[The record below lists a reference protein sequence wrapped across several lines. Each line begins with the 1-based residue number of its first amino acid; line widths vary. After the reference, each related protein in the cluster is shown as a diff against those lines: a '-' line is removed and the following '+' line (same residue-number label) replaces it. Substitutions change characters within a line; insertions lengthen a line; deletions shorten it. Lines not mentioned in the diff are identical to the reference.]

1 MIKLKSILL
10 LLILFS
16 PGFYNA
22 ADAQQKDTTLKVL
35 VVIAHPDDESSFC
48 GTIYKITHDLKGQV
62 DIALIT
68 NGEGGYKYSTLA
80 EAYYGVE
87 LTDEKV
93 GRKYLPSIRKQE
105 LMNAGKILGIT
116 NYFMMDQLDNKYTTN
131 EKDPLDT
138 TWDVELV
145 KRRLNQI
152 MTKTHYDYVF
162 TLLPTPGTHG
172 GHKAATICALQTV
185 RNLKPENR
193 PIILG
198 GSVSNKTDTAETR
211 FSELAGYPETKI
223 NASAPKFIFD
233 RTVKFGFNNKLDYKI
248 ITNWEIAEHKSQGA
262 MQLGMNS
269 GDYEDYWYYDL
280 NNKEGIKKTALLF
293 DKLKIIP
300 YKKKTYKLY

>member
-1 MIKLKSILL
+1 MKIRIV
-10 LLILFS
+10 LILCFFAMFLNS
-16 PGFYNA
+16 LL
-22 ADAQQKDTTLKVL
+22 AQQKDSVVKVL
-35 VVIAHPDDESSFC
+35 VVIAHPDDESTFC

-87 LTDEKV
+87 LTDEKI

-152 MTKTHYDYVF
+152 ITKTHYNYIF

-185 RNLKPENR
+185 ESLKPEDR
-193 PIILG
+193 PIILA
-198 GSVSNKTDTAETR
+198 GSVSNMTDSLETK

-223 NASAPKFIFD
+223 NADAPKFVFD
-233 RTVKFGFNNKLDYKI
+233 RTAKFGFNNKLDYKI
-248 ITNWEIAEHKSQGA
+248 IANWEIAEHKSQGA
-262 MQLGMNS
+262 MQLGMNY
-269 GDYEDYWYYDL
+269 GDYEDFWYYNL
-280 NNKEGIKKTALLF
+280 NNKDGIKKTRQLF
-293 DKLKIIP
+293 DTLKIIS